1 MISSGS
7 YATSV
12 KFTLAIVTALRGIP
26 MKNAKFLLLPSAFL
40 LASCGAGIP
49 DSSSTM
55 KEASLDSSLP
65 ASSPFDVSETP
76 SESPSSEEKIPYAR
90 EADFDLVSYVG
101 EYAPKYDSASIHM
114 SLDFTALLEW
124 SIEGSGE
131 TNRMTIQY
139 EILPDYNFLFDFV
152 ADMFMIKKTEG
163 VLPAC
168 FVASDIREAFFPKT
182 GRKSGFKALG
192 MFRIPITRK
201 AFATGSVFVSNVF

>member
-1 MISSGS
+1 ME
-7 YATSV
+7 
-12 KFTLAIVTALRGIP
+12 
-26 MKNAKFLLLPSAFL
+26 
-40 LASCGAGIP
+40 
-49 DSSSTM
+49 
-55 KEASLDSSLP
+55 EASLDSSLP
-65 ASSPFDVSETP
+65 ASSPSDVSETP

-168 FVASDIREAFFPKT
+168 FVASDVAGGVFSEDKTEVRFQSTRYVPDTDCSEGICYRFRLRE
-182 GRKSGFKALG
+182 
-192 MFRIPITRK
+192 
-201 AFATGSVFVSNVF
+201 

>member
-49 DSSSTM
+49 DSSSIVE
-55 KEASLDSSLP
+55 EASLDSSLP
-65 ASSPFDVSETP
+65 ASSASDVSETP

-90 EADFDLVSYVG
+90 EADFDLVSCVG

-124 SIEGSGE
+124 SVEGSGE

-168 FVASDIREAFFPKT
+168 FVASDVAGGVFSEDKTEVRFQSTRYVPDTDCSEGICYTFRLRE
-182 GRKSGFKALG
+182 
-192 MFRIPITRK
+192 
-201 AFATGSVFVSNVF
+201 

>member
-12 KFTLAIVTALRGIP
+12 KFTIAIVTALRGIP

-49 DSSSTM
+49 DSSSIVE
-55 KEASLDSSLP
+55 EASLDSSLP
-65 ASSPFDVSETP
+65 ASSASDVSETP

-90 EADFDLVSYVG
+90 EADFDLVSCVG

-124 SIEGSGE
+124 SVEGSGE
-131 TNRMTIQY
+131 SNRMTIQY

-168 FVASDIREAFFPKT
+168 FVASDVAGGVFSEDKTEVRFQSTRHVPDTDCSEGICYTFRLRE
-182 GRKSGFKALG
+182 
-192 MFRIPITRK
+192 
-201 AFATGSVFVSNVF
+201 

>member
-12 KFTLAIVTALRGIP
+12 KFTIAIVSALRGIP

-49 DSSSTM
+49 DSSSIVE
-55 KEASLDSSLP
+55 EASLDSSLP
-65 ASSPFDVSETP
+65 ASSASDVSETP

-90 EADFDLVSYVG
+90 EADFDLVSCVG
-101 EYAPKYDSASIHM
+101 EYAPKYDSASVHM

-124 SIEGSGE
+124 SVEGSGE

-168 FVASDIREAFFPKT
+168 FVASDVAGGVFSEDKTEVRFQSTRYVPDTDCSEGICYTFRLRE
-182 GRKSGFKALG
+182 
-192 MFRIPITRK
+192 
-201 AFATGSVFVSNVF
+201 

>member
-40 LASCGAGIP
+40 LASYGAEIP
-49 DSSSTM
+49 DSSSIVE
-55 KEASLDSSLP
+55 EASLDSSLP
-65 ASSPFDVSETP
+65 ATSPSDVSETP

-90 EADFDLVSYVG
+90 EADFDLASYVG

-168 FVASDIREAFFPKT
+168 FVASDVAGGVFSEDKTEVRFQSTRCVPDTDCSEGICYTFRLRE
-182 GRKSGFKALG
+182 
-192 MFRIPITRK
+192 
-201 AFATGSVFVSNVF
+201 

>member
-12 KFTLAIVTALRGIP
+12 KFTIAIVTALRGIP

-49 DSSSTM
+49 DSSSIIE
-55 KEASLDSSLP
+55 EASLDSSLP
-65 ASSPFDVSETP
+65 ASSASDVSETP

-168 FVASDIREAFFPKT
+168 FVASDVAGGVFSEDKT
-182 GRKSGFKALG
+182 EVRFQSTRYVPDTDCSEGICYT
-192 MFRIPITRK
+192 FRLLE
-201 AFATGSVFVSNVF
+201 

>member
-12 KFTLAIVTALRGIP
+12 KFTIAIVTALRGIP

-49 DSSSTM
+49 DSSSIVE
-55 KEASLDSSLP
+55 EASLDSSLP
-65 ASSPFDVSETP
+65 ASSASDVSETP

-168 FVASDIREAFFPKT
+168 FVASDVAGGVFSEDKMEVRFQSTRYVPDTDCSEGICYTFRLRE
-182 GRKSGFKALG
+182 
-192 MFRIPITRK
+192 
-201 AFATGSVFVSNVF
+201 

>member
-1 MISSGS
+1 MMISSGS

-12 KFTLAIVTALRGIP
+12 KFTIAIVTALRGIP

-49 DSSSTM
+49 DSSSIVE
-55 KEASLDSSLP
+55 EASLDSSLP
-65 ASSPFDVSETP
+65 ASSASDVSETP

-168 FVASDIREAFFPKT
+168 FVASDVAGGVFSEDKMEVRFQSTRYVPDTDCSEGICYTFRLRE
-182 GRKSGFKALG
+182 
-192 MFRIPITRK
+192 
-201 AFATGSVFVSNVF
+201 

>member
-12 KFTLAIVTALRGIP
+12 KFTIAIVTALRGIP

-49 DSSSTM
+49 DSSSIVE
-55 KEASLDSSLP
+55 EASLDSSLP
-65 ASSPFDVSETP
+65 ASSPSDVSETP

-90 EADFDLVSYVG
+90 EADFDLVSCVG

-124 SIEGSGE
+124 SVEGSGE

-168 FVASDIREAFFPKT
+168 FVASDVAGGVFSEDKTEVRFQSTRYVPDTDCSEGICYTFRLRE
-182 GRKSGFKALG
+182 
-192 MFRIPITRK
+192 
-201 AFATGSVFVSNVF
+201 

>member
-12 KFTLAIVTALRGIP
+12 KFTIAIVTALRGIP

-49 DSSSTM
+49 DSSSIVE
-55 KEASLDSSLP
+55 EASLDSSLP
-65 ASSPFDVSETP
+65 ASSASDVSETP

-168 FVASDIREAFFPKT
+168 FVASDVAGGVFSEDKTEVRFQSTRYVPDTDCSEGICYTFRLRE
-182 GRKSGFKALG
+182 
-192 MFRIPITRK
+192 
-201 AFATGSVFVSNVF
+201 

>member
-12 KFTLAIVTALRGIP
+12 KFTIAIVTALRGIP

-49 DSSSTM
+49 DSSSIVE
-55 KEASLDSSLP
+55 EASLDSSLP
-65 ASSPFDVSETP
+65 ASSASDVSETP

-90 EADFDLVSYVG
+90 EADFDLVSYVD

-124 SIEGSGE
+124 SVEGSGE

-139 EILPDYNFLFDFV
+139 EILPDYNFLFDFA

-201 AFATGSVFVSNVF
+201 AFATGSAFVSNVF

>member
-12 KFTLAIVTALRGIP
+12 KFTIAIVTALRGIP

-49 DSSSTM
+49 DSSSIVE
-55 KEASLDSSLP
+55 EASLDSSLP
-65 ASSPFDVSETP
+65 VSSASDVSETP

-90 EADFDLVSYVG
+90 EADFDLVSYVD

-192 MFRIPITRK
+192 MFQISIARK
-201 AFATGSVFVSNVF
+201 ALTTPSAFASNVF

>member
-12 KFTLAIVTALRGIP
+12 KFTIAIVTALRGIP

-49 DSSSTM
+49 DSSSIVE
-55 KEASLDSSLP
+55 EASLDSSLP
-65 ASSPFDVSETP
+65 ASSASDVSETP

-168 FVASDIREAFFPKT
+168 FVASDVAGGVFSEDKTEVRFQSTRYVPDTDYTEGICYRFRLRE
-182 GRKSGFKALG
+182 
-192 MFRIPITRK
+192 
-201 AFATGSVFVSNVF
+201 

>member
-40 LASCGAGIP
+40 LASCGAEIP
-49 DSSSTM
+49 DSSSIVEET
-55 KEASLDSSLP
+55 SLDSSLP
-65 ASSPFDVSETP
+65 ASSASDVSETP

-182 GRKSGFKALG
+182 GRKSGFKALD

-201 AFATGSVFVSNVF
+201 AFATGSAFASNVF

>member
-12 KFTLAIVTALRGIP
+12 KFTIAIVTALRGIP

-55 KEASLDSSLP
+55 EEASLDSSLP
-65 ASSPFDVSETP
+65 ASSPSDVSETP

-168 FVASDIREAFFPKT
+168 FVASDVAGGVFSEDKTEVRFQSTRYVPDTDYTEGICYTFRLRE
-182 GRKSGFKALG
+182 
-192 MFRIPITRK
+192 
-201 AFATGSVFVSNVF
+201 

>member
-1 MISSGS
+1 MMISSGS

-12 KFTLAIVTALRGIP
+12 KFTIAIVTALRGIP

-49 DSSSTM
+49 DSSSIVE
-55 KEASLDSSLP
+55 EASLDSSLP
-65 ASSPFDVSETP
+65 ASSASDVSETP

-124 SIEGSGE
+124 SVEGSGE

-168 FVASDIREAFFPKT
+168 FVASDVAGGVFSEDKTEVRFQSTRYVPDTDCSEGICYTFRLRE
-182 GRKSGFKALG
+182 
-192 MFRIPITRK
+192 
-201 AFATGSVFVSNVF
+201 

>member
-12 KFTLAIVTALRGIP
+12 KFTIAIVTALRGIP

-55 KEASLDSSLP
+55 EEASLDSSLP
-65 ASSPFDVSETP
+65 ASSASDVSETP

-90 EADFDLVSYVG
+90 EADFDLVSYVD

-124 SIEGSGE
+124 SVEGSGE

-168 FVASDIREAFFPKT
+168 FVASDVAGGVFSEDGTEVRFQSTRYVPDTDYTEGICYRFRLRE
-182 GRKSGFKALG
+182 
-192 MFRIPITRK
+192 
-201 AFATGSVFVSNVF
+201 